1 MVRRGKR
8 QGVAAPHHRSVAECI
23 HDMSSN
29 DSPSE
34 EPDGTTA
41 AATLAAEYEE
51 FSLDIAEQPLPGYRT
66 EELRVRMEEVR
77 QTLAAEG
84 VASAGQ
90 LQQLLRTVTEALADV
105 RAAQVVPAPEGRDL
119 SQAVPG
125 ANDTGAA
132 YEVTETE
139 QRKAVNV
146 LVNLLFTLVETPT
159 HEDRRRASE
168 ESDGRD
174 GDDQTEDSEADADET
189 TDFGVTGYAG
199 PE

>member
-1 MVRRGKR
+1 M
-8 QGVAAPHHRSVAECI
+8 C
-23 HDMSSN
+23 SN
-29 DSPSE
+29 DSPSVKA
-34 EPDGTTA
+34 DGTTA

-51 FSLDIAEQPLPGYRT
+51 FSLDIAEQPLPSYRT
-66 EELRVRMEEVR
+66 EELQVRIEEVR
-77 QTLAAEG
+77 ATLAAEG

-105 RAAQVVPAPEGRDL
+105 RAAQVVPAPESRDL

-139 QRKAVNV
+139 QQKAVNV
-146 LVNLLFTLVETPT
+146 FVNLLFTLVETPT
-159 HEDRRRASE
+159 HEDRRRDERA
-168 ESDGRD
+168 DRD
-174 GDDQTEDSEADADET
+174 GEHVAREGETPGDETHGADAET
-189 TDFGVTGYAG
+189 GDTETDDTTESHSFGSEGYAG